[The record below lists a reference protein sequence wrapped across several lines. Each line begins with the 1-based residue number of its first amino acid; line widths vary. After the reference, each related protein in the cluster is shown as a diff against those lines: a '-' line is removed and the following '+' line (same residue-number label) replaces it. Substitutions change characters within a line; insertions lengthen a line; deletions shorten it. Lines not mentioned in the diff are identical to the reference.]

1 MADDASSVASDTEK
15 EVGTTIA
22 EDLVVTKY
30 KMASEITNRILK
42 ELVDKCTPNASVVE
56 LCSLGDNRLSEETGK
71 VFKQKKDLKKGTAF
85 PTCIS
90 VNNCICHFS
99 PLKSDPDYIIK
110 DGDLVKM

>member
-1 MADDASSVASDTEK
+1 MADDSSSAASDTER

-42 ELVDKCTPNASVVE
+42 ELVEKCAPNASATE
-56 LCSLGDNRLSEETGK
+56 LCTFGDQRLAEETEK
-71 VFKQKKDLKKGTAF
+71 VFKNKKDLKKGIAF
-85 PTCIS
+85 PTCLS

-99 PLKSDPDYIIK
+99 PLKSDPDYVIK
-110 DGDLVKM
+110 DGDLIKV

>member
-56 LCSLGDNRLSEETGK
+56 LCTLGDSRLNDETSK
-71 VFKQKKDLKKGTAF
+71 VFKQKKDLKKGIAF

-90 VNNCICHFS
+90 VNSCICHFS
-99 PLKSDPDYIIK
+99 PLKSDPDYIVK